1 MTALTD
7 TQSPDALLRY
17 ALLTEEGRKDPYA
30 PLAALHAH
38 GSAAR
43 VSLGFVAVWGHEAVE
58 QVLRLPA
65 QWKSHP
71 DYEFSTPYLPLDED
85 QVAQLKAAS
94 GDLPPWLVFSNPP
107 YHTRVRGLVSRAFTP
122 RRMEA
127 MRDSITAEVDRLLD
141 EMDPTAPSDI
151 VTGLTAPLPQH
162 AIGEILGLS
171 VDDAESFVRHAR
183 VQSQLKDPAS
193 TFADKVEGMRDRGRW
208 ADEIRELIVDR
219 RRAGRDDVITALLEA
234 EAEGDRLTEPEM
246 ISLVMLLFAA
256 GFDTSNNML
265 SNGIHALLRYPEE
278 FALLKAD
285 RSLSRAVTNE
295 VLRYD
300 TPGFDTFYY
309 TVGEHEVAGIPLA
322 PGTPVMLFL
331 GIANHDPRVYES
343 PAEFRILRSER
354 PPLSFGAGA
363 HLCLGINL
371 ARIEGEVVYETLAR
385 RYPDM
390 TLADEEP
397 RRVPGVEFRGFES
410 MKVVLQPSSSKNA
423 AM

>member
-1 MTALTD
+1 MTASTD
-7 TQSPDALLRY
+7 THSPDALLRY

-30 PLAALHAH
+30 PLAALHAQ

-43 VSLGFVAVWGHEAVE
+43 VSLGFVAVWGYDAVE

-85 QVAQLKAAS
+85 QVAALKAAS

-127 MRDSITAEVDRLLD
+127 MRDSISAEVDRLLD
-141 EMDPTAPSDI
+141 EMDPTAPADI

-193 TFADKVEGMRDRGRW
+193 TFADKIDGMRDRGRW
-208 ADEIRELIVDR
+208 ADEIRELIGDR
-219 RRAGRDDVITALLEA
+219 RGSGRDDVITALLEA
-234 EAEGDRLTEPEM
+234 EKEGDRLTEPEM

-265 SNGIHALLRYPEE
+265 SNGIHALLRHPDE

-285 RSLSRAVTNE
+285 PSLARAVTNE

-309 TVGEHEVAGIPLA
+309 TVGAHEVAGLELA

-331 GIANHDPRVYES
+331 GIANHDPRVYQN
-343 PAEFRILRSER
+343 PTEFRIQRNER

-371 ARIEGEVVYETLAR
+371 ARIEGEVVYEALAR
-385 RYPDM
+385 RYPDL

-397 RRVPGVEFRGFES
+397 RRVPGVEFRGFET
-410 MKVVLQPSSSKNA
+410 MKVVLQL
-423 AM
+423 

>member
-1 MTALTD
+1 MSEAEQIYFNPWDEAFRANPYPYYKPLMAGPPRLLNVFLPMALV
-7 TQSPDALLRY
+7 ARY
-17 ALLTEEGRKDPYA
+17 ADCAAVLHDHEHFSSVPPRSPFLEERISVFGDA
-30 PLAALHAH
+30 P
-38 GSAAR
+38 R
-43 VSLGFVAVWGHEAVE
+43 V
-58 QVLRLPA
+58 
-65 QWKSHP
+65 
-71 DYEFSTPYLPLDED
+71 
-85 QVAQLKAAS
+85 
-94 GDLPPWLVFSNPP
+94 VFSDPP
-107 YHTRVRGLVSRAFTP
+107 VHTRLRRLVSRAFTP

-127 MRDSITAEVDRLLD
+127 MRDSISAEVDRLLD
-141 EMDPTAPSDI
+141 EMDPTAPADI

-171 VDDAESFVRHAR
+171 PDDAESFVRHAR

-193 TFADKVEGMRDRGRW
+193 TFADKIDGMRDRGRW
-208 ADEIRELIVDR
+208 ADEIRELIGDR
-219 RRAGRDDVITALLEA
+219 RRSGRDDVITALLEA
-234 EAEGDRLTEPEM
+234 EREGDRLTEPEM

-265 SNGIHALLRYPEE
+265 SNGIHALLRHPDE

-285 RSLSRAVTNE
+285 PSLARAVTNE

-309 TVGEHEVAGIPLA
+309 TVGAHEVASLELA

-331 GIANHDPRVYES
+331 GIANHDPRAYQN
-343 PAEFRILRSER
+343 PTEFRIQRNER

-371 ARIEGEVVYETLAR
+371 ARIEGEVVYEALAR
-385 RYPDM
+385 RYPDL

-397 RRVPGVEFRGFES
+397 RRVPGVEFRGFET
-410 MKVVLQPSSSKNA
+410 MKVVLQP
-423 AM
+423 

>member
-1 MTALTD
+1 MTASTETQSPE

-17 ALLTEEGRKDPYA
+17 ALLTEEGRRDPYA
-30 PLAALHAH
+30 PLAALHQL
-38 GSAAR
+38 GSAAP
-43 VSLGFVAVWGHEAVE
+43 VSLGFVAVWGYDAVE

-71 DYEFSTPYLPLDED
+71 DYEFSTPYLQLNAD
-85 QVAQLKAAS
+85 QVQQLKDAS

-107 YHTRVRGLVSRAFTP
+107 YHTRVRGLVGRAFTP

-127 MRDSITAEVDRLLD
+127 MRDSITAEVERLLD
-141 EMDPTAPSDI
+141 AVDPAAPTDL
-151 VTGLTAPLPQH
+151 VAALTAPLPQR

-171 VDDAESFVRHAR
+171 VADAESFVRHAR

-193 TFADKVEGMRDRGRW
+193 TFDDKIAGMRDRGQW
-208 ADEIRELIVDR
+208 ADEIRELIAHR
-219 RRAGRDDVITALLEA
+219 RRIGRDDVITALLQAEA
-234 EAEGDRLTEPEM
+234 EAEGDRLSEPEM

-265 SNGIHALLRYPEE
+265 SNGIRALLTHPDQ
-278 FALLKAD
+278 FTLLKAD
-285 RSLSRAVTNE
+285 PSLARAVTDE

-309 TVGEHEVAGIPLA
+309 TVGEHQVAGLELA
-322 PGTPVMLFL
+322 EGTPVMLFL
-331 GIANHDPRVYES
+331 GIANHDPRAYEQ
-343 PAEFRILRSER
+343 PERFRIQRAER

-371 ARIEGEVVYETLAR
+371 ARIEGEVVYQALAR
-385 RYPDM
+385 RFPDM
-390 TLADEEP
+390 VPADEP
-397 RRVPGVEFRGFES
+397 PVRVPGVEFRGFES
-410 MKVVLQPSSSKNA
+410 LPVVLVP
-423 AM
+423 

>member
-1 MTALTD
+1 MVTGRH
-7 TQSPDALLRY
+7 SPDALLRY

-30 PLAALHAH
+30 ALELLHDH
-38 GSAAR
+38 GSAAE
-43 VSLGFVAVWGHEAVE
+43 VSLGFVAVWGYDAVE
-58 QVLRLPA
+58 HMLRLPA

-71 DYEFSTPYLPLDED
+71 DYEFSTPYLALDAG
-85 QVAQLKAAS
+85 QVAQLRAAS
-94 GDLPPWLVFSNPP
+94 GNLPPWLVFSNPP

-127 MRDSITAEVDRLLD
+127 MRDSIAAEVDRLLAQ
-141 EMDPTAPSDI
+141 MDPVTPSDI
-151 VTGLTAPLPQH
+151 VAGLTSPLPQH

-171 VDDAESFVRHAR
+171 VHDSECFVRHAR
-183 VQSQLKDPAS
+183 VQSQLKDPTS
-193 TFADKVEGMRDRGRW
+193 TFEDKIEGMQDRARW

-265 SNGIHALLRYPEE
+265 SNGIHALLRHPDE
-278 FALLKAD
+278 FARLCAD
-285 RSLSRAVTNE
+285 PSLARAVTNE

-309 TVGEHEVAGIPLA
+309 TVGEQQVAGISLA

-331 GIANHDPRVYES
+331 GIANHDPRVYEN
-343 PAEFRILRSER
+343 PAEFWILRAER

-363 HLCLGINL
+363 HLCLGMNL
-371 ARIEGEVVYETLAR
+371 ARIEGEVVYQALAR
-385 RYPDM
+385 CFPGM
-390 TLADEEP
+390 TLADDDP
-397 RRVPGVEFRGFES
+397 PRVPGVEFRGLES
-410 MKVVLQPSSSKNA
+410 MNVVLSPRPGTSR
-423 AM
+423 